1 MKMKLQKSL
10 LALAVLG
17 TVSGAALAQTNITI
31 YGIADAGLDYD
42 TARYPGGS
50 LLAVRS
56 GQQSSSRFGI
66 KGSEDLGGGMS
77 TNFMLENGFQL
88 NDGSFKYGVNATTPR
103 LFGRAAWISLDGGF
117 GSVKLGRQYTSMFNA
132 LGAIDPFGISTAGN
146 AQYLFGYGLDALD
159 PIARSDNTVSYTTPT
174 VAGLSGLAG
183 YKLGSATTGSV
194 NTSSK
199 YLGLTYANGPLL
211 AMASYQNVHG
221 VNFSGYG
228 AASPL
233 GAIVAETSLGAVANT
248 VTGATVDTD
257 VVGGT
262 YDFSVAKLAL
272 AYGTTKASAIGT
284 MKTNNYL
291 VGFTAPFGRNS
302 ILGSWNRNNV
312 ANISGGTTNM
322 YSLGYKYA
330 LSKRTDLYV
339 YSAYTRNGSGVRLNA
354 LVNGQSDLETSIGIQ
369 HRF

>member
-117 GSVKLGRQYTSMFNA
+117 
-132 LGAIDPFGISTAGN
+132 
-146 AQYLFGYGLDALD
+146 
-159 PIARSDNTVSYTTPT
+159 
-174 VAGLSGLAG
+174 
-183 YKLGSATTGSV
+183 
-194 NTSSK
+194 
-199 YLGLTYANGPLL
+199 
-211 AMASYQNVHG
+211 
-221 VNFSGYG
+221 
-228 AASPL
+228 
-233 GAIVAETSLGAVANT
+233 
-248 VTGATVDTD
+248 
-257 VVGGT
+257 
-262 YDFSVAKLAL
+262 
-272 AYGTTKASAIGT
+272 
-284 MKTNNYL
+284 
-291 VGFTAPFGRNS
+291 
-302 ILGSWNRNNV
+302 
-312 ANISGGTTNM
+312 
-322 YSLGYKYA
+322 
-330 LSKRTDLYV
+330 
-339 YSAYTRNGSGVRLNA
+339 
-354 LVNGQSDLETSIGIQ
+354 
-369 HRF
+369 